1 MITMYNVQNL
11 EVFFETINNFENPV
25 MIQTKKGNYEKDLR
39 NNDMLQQVL
48 LSVAGEKGLEKIC
61 LEVKGQKDLDKMVAF
76 LLNKNKIY
84 S

>member
-48 LSVAGEKGLEKIC
+48 LSVAGEKGLKKIC

-76 LLNKNKIY
+76 LLNKNKMY

>member
-1 MITMYNVQNL
+1 MDQCTESFGFY
-11 EVFFETINNFENPV
+11 ENPV

-61 LEVKGQKDLDKMVAF
+61 LEVKGQKDLDKDGSIFV
-76 LLNKNKIY
+76 K
-84 S
+84 

>member
-48 LSVAGEKGLEKIC
+48 LSVA
-61 LEVKGQKDLDKMVAF
+61 
-76 LLNKNKIY
+76 
-84 S
+84 

>member
-1 MITMYNVQNL
+1 
-11 EVFFETINNFENPV
+11 
-25 MIQTKKGNYEKDLR
+25 
-39 NNDMLQQVL
+39 MLQQVL

-76 LLNKNKIY
+76 LLNKNKMY